1 MGQKSPTEDKTP
13 EVSKENVKL
22 LNISGVQ
29 EAQPSCVDG
38 MKGWIKLE
46 T

>member
-38 MKGWIKLE
+38 MKG
-46 T
+46 